1 MIQRV
6 HHVAVLVR
14 DIQAGFALWREGLGL
29 PVVREA
35 DVPDQGVRAALLA
48 AGPCE
53 VELVQPTRS
62 DTGVARF
69 LEHHG
74 EGLHHLCFESDDVG
88 RELTR
93 LSATDVGLID
103 LRPRP
108 GLAGLVAFLHPRSC
122 AGVLV
127 ELATPAEPSALPA
140 TPVALSVVHLAVED
154 VHAAAEAYQDLF
166 GLTPGP
172 APAGDTIVQ
181 LRLGAV
187 VVQLADR
194 RRTQGRQGLMALGL
208 STPDLMALGDRLAG
222 HQIPVETIPGGLVA
236 APAATRGVPLIIR
249 GGPAAGPHG
258 SR

>member
-1 MIQRV
+1 MIRRV

-14 DIQAGFALWREGLGL
+14 DIQAGYALWRDGLGL

-53 VELVQPTRS
+53 VELLQPTRS

-69 LEHHG
+69 LEQRG

-93 LSATDVGLID
+93 LAATDVALID
-103 LRPRP
+103 VRPRP
-108 GLAGLVAFLHPRSC
+108 GLAGLVGFLHPRSC

-140 TPVALSVVHLAVED
+140 TPVALSVVHVTVED
-154 VHAAAEAYQDLF
+154 VHAAAETYQNLF
-166 GLTPGP
+166 GLTLDPAAPGDTVVQLGLG
-172 APAGDTIVQ
+172 ATIVQ
-181 LRLGAV
+181 LAA
-187 VVQLADR
+187 Q
-194 RRTQGRQGLMALGL
+194 RRTQGRPGLVALGL
-208 STPDLMALGDRLAG
+208 STPDLAALGDRLAG

-249 GGPAAGPHG
+249 GGPPADPHR